1 MAKGSLL
8 RTFYRLRAQKDLLF
22 RILSS
27 MMLAMY

>member
-8 RTFYRLRAQKDLLF
+8 RTFNRLRAQKDLL
-22 RILSS
+22 LSS